1 MFVRIFIQIGAAIA
15 AICLFAS
22 RGFAQTAPR
31 PTNLQI
37 GKRTAGREIKLP
49 KFEKWAKY
57 DRAVLLK
64 QAAHDHKCLAQAH
77 ARDQIA
83 KIREVGELRRVL
95 ADEYRA
101 LPRFLQPWN
110 LSHSHGI
117 SEAWIT
123 SATPS
128 PPTERMARSTSSSPK
143 RWVVI
148 SSSGKRLEASCAKAS
163 SQAL

>member
-1 MFVRIFIQIGAAIA
+1 MHLGDEIRRLVGRPHA
-15 AICLFAS
+15 CPHLHPNRRRNS
-22 RGFAQTAPR
+22 RDLPLRQQWLCPD
-31 PTNLQI
+31 
-37 GKRTAGREIKLP
+37 RTAADKSS
-49 KFEKWAKY
+49 
-57 DRAVLLK
+57 DRKARRGP
-64 QAAHDHKCLAQAH
+64 
-77 ARDQIA
+77 RDQIA
-83 KIREVGELRRVL
+83 KIREVGEVRRVL

-101 LPRFLQPWN
+101 VLRFLQPWN